1 MCKGGGAGLWMLMC
15 KLLTASTHSWAS
27 HRRAARSAHAFAQGL
42 FSAHRI
48 RPEECHNGDSGIEEG
63 SPPPALSRPIHIVT
77 PDCLRVA
84 AGNGGLTKDGQGE
97 KGGAGWEVDRLT
109 RFFDVCPLYTASK
122 KQMARERAA
131 FLESEEMGQVL
142 ARVKG
147 RLPRVHL
154 TREDLSAL
162 YTLCGFEVAHLNRT
176 SGACSLF
183 GSEDAD
189 ALEYLEDLK
198 HWYKKSYGLPLNAH
212 MACPLHRSLLEAL
225 RLRALGSSNRS
236 AEMIFAHGET
246 LLPLLTRLGLFADPP
261 SRALTATLSKSQRQ
275 ARAFRSTAVN
285 PMAANFAFVLYDCGA
300 RGSAQPAHRHLVLAL
315 HNERAI
321 MLPFCAGNLFCPLED
336 VVADLEQGSSC
347 DFEKVCGYNESD
359 PMGDRGSGRPDG
371 RAWPT
376 ALDTLI
382 VGGAAQISAQALAMA
397 LLAAVVSLAVLALL
411 ACSLAQRV
419 SATEPLKRF
428 SESGIRSQ
436 RAE

>member
-1 MCKGGGAGLWMLMC
+1 MLMC
-15 KLLTASTHSWAS
+15 KLLTASTHSSAC

-48 RPEECHNGDSGIEEG
+48 RPEECRNGNSGVEEG
-63 SPPPALSRPIHIVT
+63 TPPPALSRPIHIVT
-77 PDCLRVA
+77 PDCLHVA
-84 AGNGGLTKDGQGE
+84 AGNVGLTKDGQGE

-122 KQMARERAA
+122 KEMARERAA

-147 RLPRVHL
+147 RLPGVDL

-212 MACPLHRSLLEAL
+212 MACPLHRSLLESL
-225 RLRALGSSNRS
+225 RLRALGSSDRS

-261 SRALTATLSKSQRQ
+261 SRALTSALSKSQRQ

-285 PMAANFAFVLYDCGA
+285 PMAANLVFVLYDCGA
-300 RGSAQPAHRHLVLAL
+300 RGSAQPARFRHLVLAL

-321 MLPFCAGNLFCPLED
+321 MLPFCAGHLFCPLED
-336 VVADLEQGSSC
+336 VMSDLEQGGSC
-347 DFEKVCGYNESD
+347 DFEKVCGYNESE
-359 PMGDRGSGRPDG
+359 PIGDRGSGRPDG

-382 VGGAAQISAQALAMA
+382 VGGAAQISAPALAMA
-397 LLAAVVSLAVLALL
+397 LLAAVVSLAVVALL

-419 SATEPLKRF
+419 SATEPLKSAKRL
-428 SESGIRSQ
+428 SESGIRSR